1 MVRMGLS
8 LGLTVAVALAGLS
21 LCTAGMKQYKI
32 IGKVEALD
40 PEFEKLVPRGAQ
52 IEQLAE
58 GFAWT
63 EGPVWIADQKALL
76 FSDIPNNVVNKWT
89 ESKGVEVFIKPSG
102 YTGTKKRGGEP
113 GSNGLLLDPEGRL
126 VLCEHGDRRITRIEK
141 DGKKTVLAD
150 NYMGK
155 KFNSPNDA
163 VFSSKG
169 ELYFTDPPYG
179 LEKNYDDPAREL
191 DWCGVYRRSPDG
203 KITLLTKEMSR
214 PNGIALSPDEK
225 TLYVANSDPFKAIW
239 MAFPI
244 NADGSLGTGKV
255 FYDATPWV
263 KQGRPGLPDGMKVD
277 RAGNIFATGPGGVLV
292 FNPQG
297 KLLGVIN
304 TMDKTSNCAFGG
316 DDGMTLFMT
325 VNHTIARIRTST
337 RGLR

>member
-40 PEFEKLVPRGAQ
+40 PEFEKLVPKGAQ

-169 ELYFTDPPYG
+169 RVVLHRSAVWPGEEL
-179 LEKNYDDPAREL
+179 R
-191 DWCGVYRRSPDG
+191 
-203 KITLLTKEMSR
+203 
-214 PNGIALSPDEK
+214 
-225 TLYVANSDPFKAIW
+225 
-239 MAFPI
+239 
-244 NADGSLGTGKV
+244 
-255 FYDATPWV
+255 
-263 KQGRPGLPDGMKVD
+263 RPGT
-277 RAGNIFATGPGGVLV
+277 RTRLV
-292 FNPQG
+292 
-297 KLLGVIN
+297 
-304 TMDKTSNCAFGG
+304 
-316 DDGMTLFMT
+316 
-325 VNHTIARIRTST
+325 
-337 RGLR
+337 RGLPSQSRRQNHPADQGDEPPQRYRSVAG